1 MSSINIFGVVMVFVF
16 VTNYR
21 DLRDSLAPLVRLES
35 LDLLWVFRTGKQMHV
50 ALCCDVNTLTLCLI
64 FASGCHGSPWSCRPP
79 WKERRGCKCT
89 GLISYQFIYLYIYI
103 GRYYIKKE
111 TEECLD
117 FISSPSPQLSFSQG
131 ESGKPGRPGER
142 GPSGPQ
148 VSCWFLPPICKTK
161 TELR

>member
-1 MSSINIFGVVMVFVF
+1 MSSINIFGVVMVFLF
-16 VTNYR
+16 VSNYR

-35 LDLLWVFRTGKQMHV
+35 PDLLWVFRTGKQMHV
-50 ALCCDVNTLTLCLI
+50 ALCCDVTILTLCSI
-64 FASGCHGSPWSCRPP
+64 FASGSHGSPWSCRPP

-89 GLISYQFIYLYIYI
+89 GLISYQFIYLHIYI
-103 GRYYIKKE
+103 S
-111 TEECLD
+111 LD
-117 FISSPSPQLSFSQG
+117 WGMSWAIISSPSPLSQLSCSQG

-142 GPSGPQ
+142 GPPGPQ

>member
-79 WKERRGCKCT
+79 WKEWRGCKCT

-111 TEECLD
+111 TEECLETS
-117 FISSPSPQLSFSQG
+117 FRPHLPNSLSLRVSLAN
-131 ESGKPGRPGER
+131 
-142 GPSGPQ
+142 Q
-148 VSCWFLPPICKTK
+148 VAPVSVDLLA
-161 TELR
+161 LR